1 MSKFCNRCGSAMD
14 DDDLF
19 CGKCGSPWEVPVR
32 IKRSCPNC
40 GAAVEE
46 GEAFCGSCGAP
57 VRAAPEKA
65 GLPLLRAGTG
75 TRPSVLPRLRDQRF
89 KSIERRRRIGDGF

>member
-1 MSKFCNRCGSAMD
+1 MD

-40 GAAVEE
+40 GAAVE
-46 GEAFCGSCGAP
+46 
-57 VRAAPEKA
+57 
-65 GLPLLRAGTG
+65 
-75 TRPSVLPRLRDQRF
+75 
-89 KSIERRRRIGDGF
+89 